1 METLTRPTGV
11 RSMTAPLRRVLVRP
25 PRPEDLVAWR
35 AYGWRSEPDAARIA
49 DEHAAL
55 CALLGEAGAEVVT
68 AAGGPDGDPDAIYAF
83 DPAVVVGDGALV
95 LRSGKPG
102 RRGEHEAAEAHLAA
116 AGIPIRARLEAPAT
130 VDGGDLLLL
139 DERTLLVG
147 RGDRAIAA
155 GVEALRAAL
164 PELDVRSFDLP
175 HHHGPDEV
183 LHLLSFI
190 SPVAP
195 DLALVYPPLVPVALM
210 ELLAERGVALVE
222 VPDAEYDSLAC
233 NVLALGPRRVLAAAG
248 NDETRRRLEAA
259 GVEVVV
265 DAADEL
271 SKGDGGP
278 TCLTCPLL
286 RAS

>member
-25 PRPEDLVAWR
+25 PRPADLGAWR

-102 RRGEHEAAEAHLAA
+102 RRGEHDAAEAGLAA
-116 AGIPIRARLEAPAT
+116 AGIPIRARLQAPAT

-195 DLALVYPPLVPVALM
+195 DLALA
-210 ELLAERGVALVE
+210 
-222 VPDAEYDSLAC
+222 
-233 NVLALGPRRVLAAAG
+233 PRRVLAAAG